1 MVDVSVTKKNAIEKY
16 VAEISKQFATGK
28 ATEHSYRPA
37 LTDLLQ
43 ALLPHYTVTNEP
55 SRIECGAPDFILAKG
70 PKTSLIPVAF
80 VEAKDVGDSDLD
92 GNNKHKEQFSRYK
105 KSLDHLLFTDYLDFH
120 LYEGETFVSSVRIA
134 EIKGNKIVLNETEI
148 LKFLEII
155 ENLAKAEPQKI
166 TSSSNLAKMM
176 ANKARLLANVIELS
190 LAADA
195 EKKGELAGQWQSFQ
209 KVLIHDLT
217 ERQFADIYAQTICYG
232 MFAARLHDDTPETFS
247 RSEAAELIPKTNP
260 FLRKIFQSVAAF
272 DINDNIAWIV
282 DDLVETFR
290 VTDMS
295 KVMKNFGKSNGQTDP
310 MIHFYE
316 DFLRY
321 YDPKQKKACGVYYT
335 PEPVVKFIVNAVD
348 EILQKDFNLPDG
360 IADTSKVQLDRIVD
374 GTFDKKSK
382 DHKVHENREY
392 HKVQILDPATG
403 TGTFL
408 AEVIKKIH
416 SKMEG
421 QQGAWQSYVEE
432 HLLPRLNGFE
442 FMMAPY
448 AVAHLKLDMI
458 LSDTGYKATKDK
470 RLRVFLTNSLEE
482 HDPDTGTLFSQWLAQ
497 EANEANFVK
506 RDTPVMVMIG
516 NPPYSVSSSNNGPW
530 INDLM
535 NDYKKDLNE
544 RNIQPLS
551 DDYIKFIRLAHYY
564 VEKNGDGIV
573 AYISNNSFI
582 DGIIHRQMR
591 KQLLETFDSIYI
603 LDLHGNTRKKEISP
617 DGSKD
622 ENVFDIMQGVSINI
636 FVKKKPND
644 GHSKLSTNN
653 SSCHPERSEGSSK
666 SLAKVYHY
674 ELYGKREDKY
684 EYLRTHS
691 LKDVPWIELKTQE
704 PQYFFVPKDDEI
716 QLEYNNH
723 IPIQDLLK
731 QNVNGIKTQCDGAS
745 ITFSQKEC
753 DCIKNDFITLNE
765 EDIHRK
771 YGFNNGRDWQ
781 IALAKKDLLENPIKV
796 SILNYRPFDLRKMLF
811 TGKTKGIMG
820 YPRDS
825 FMKNF
830 YLGENIGLV
839 LGRQG
844 QAVGSMQWNLAY
856 CSKYIVDTNIYYRGG
871 GIIFP
876 LYLYSDEN
884 SLLGSSPSAQND
896 SGVITQNDEGLK
908 RKPNLNEEIWRKF
921 DACLDSSTPCFQHSA
936 QNDTGNTVQN
946 DVHITTPEQIFDYI
960 YGVLHTPSYRE
971 KYKEFLKVD
980 FPRIPYP
987 ENAEKF
993 NQIVA
998 LGGKLR
1004 KLHLMEE
1011 IPQCQTSF
1019 DIAGDNTVTELRY
1032 ESADTSKQINGRV
1045 FINKT
1050 QYFDNV
1056 PELAWNFYIGGYQPA
1071 QKWLKDRK
1079 GRTLSYDDISHYRK
1093 IIAIL
1098 IETDN
1103 LMKQLDS
1110 I

>member
-1 MVDVSVTKKNAIEKY
+1 MSGIDTSKKNAIEKY
-16 VAEISKQFATGK
+16 VAEISRQFATGK

-80 VEAKDVGDSDLD
+80 VEAKDIGDSDLD

-134 EIKGNKIVLNETEI
+134 EIKGKKIVLNETEI

-176 ANKARLLANVIELS
+176 ANKARLLANVIELT
-190 LAADA
+190 LTADA
-195 EKKGELAGQWQSFQ
+195 EKKSELAGQWKVFQ
-209 KVLIHDLT
+209 KYLIHDLT

-272 DINDNIAWIV
+272 DIDDNIAWIV

-360 IADTSKVQLDRIVD
+360 IADTSKVTLRRSDDSQSDNR
-374 GTFDKKSK
+374 TK
-382 DHKVHENREY
+382 DHKKIEFKEY

-408 AEVIKKIH
+408 AEVVKKIH

-458 LSDTGYKATKDK
+458 LGDTGYKATKDK

-482 HDPDTGTLFSQWLAQ
+482 HDPDTGTLFSQWLTQ

-516 NPPYSVSSSNNGPW
+516 NPPYSGISTNNGEW
-530 INDLM
+530 ITSLIE
-535 NDYKKDLNE
+535 DYKYIDGVHFNE
-544 RNIQPLS
+544 RKHWLN
-551 DDYIKFIRLAHYY
+551 DDYVKFIRLAEEY
-564 VEKNGDGIV
+564 VNKNEFGIL
-573 AYISNNSFI
+573 AYINNHSFI
-582 DGIIHRQMR
+582 DNPTFRCMR
-591 KQLLETFDSIYI
+591 YHLMNSFDKIYI
-603 LDLHGNTRKKEISP
+603 LNLHGNSKTGGICP

-622 ENVFDIMQGVSINI
+622 ENVFDIQQGVSINI
-636 FVKKKPND
+636 FVKD
-644 GHSKLSTNN
+644 GSAKGKLAS
-653 SSCHPERSEGSSK
+653 
-666 SLAKVYHY
+666 VFYH
-674 ELYGKREDKY
+674 ELFGKRTEKY
-684 EYLRTHS
+684 DFLNSHNFR
-691 LKDVPWIELKTQE
+691 DVAFEKINPNA
-704 PQYFFVPKDDEI
+704 PYYFFVPKTDEGRE
-716 QLEYNNH
+716 EYE
-723 IPIQDLLK
+723 K
-731 QNVNGIKTQCDGAS
+731 G
-745 ITFSQKEC
+745 FS
-753 DCIKNDFITLNE
+753 LNE
-765 EDIHRK
+765 IAPINTTGVLSMGDAFAVADTKKELVKRLSDFLQNEYSESTLTNK
-771 YGFNNGRDWQ
+771 FSLGKNYANFVLETKNKGFIFD
-781 IALAKKDLLENPIKV
+781 ENRVVAID
-796 SILNYRPFDLRKMLF
+796 YRPFDVKWTYYDNRILWRIRDKVSANLIKNDNNF
-811 TGKTKGIMG
+811 ALISCRQIAGSDWSHVSISNKIVDDSRISNKTKERG
-820 YPRDS
+820 YV
-825 FMKNF
+825 
-830 YLGENIGLV
+830 Y
-839 LGRQG
+839 
-844 QAVGSMQWNLAY
+844 
-856 CSKYIVDTNIYYRGG
+856 
-871 GIIFP
+871 P

-884 SLLGSSPSAQND
+884 SLLDSSPSAQND
-896 SGVITQNDEGLK
+896 TGEKAQNSEGLK
-908 RKPNLNEEIWRKF
+908 RTPNLDEEIWRKID
-921 DACLDSSTPCFQHSA
+921 DATDCHASNEA
-936 QNDTGNTVQN
+936 RN
-946 DVHITTPEQIFDYI
+946 DVVKSNKENPTTKKHITTPEQIFDYI

-980 FPRIPYP
+980 FPRIPFP

-998 LGGKLR
+998 LGNKLR

-1019 DIAGDNTVTELRY
+1019 DVAGDNTVTELRY
-1032 ESADTSKQINGRV
+1032 DPADTSKQINGRV

-1103 LMKQLDS
+1103 LMKLLDS
-1110 I
+1110 VI

>member
-1 MVDVSVTKKNAIEKY
+1 MVDVSVAKKNAIEKY
-16 VAEISKQFATGK
+16 VAEISRQFATGK

-43 ALLPHYTVTNEP
+43 TLLPHYTVTNEP
-55 SRIECGAPDFILAKG
+55 TRIECGAPDFILAKG
-70 PKTSLIPVAF
+70 PKASLIPVAF

-120 LYEGETFVSSVRIA
+120 LYEGETFVNSVRIA
-134 EIKGNKIVLNETEI
+134 EIKGNKIVLNEAEI

-155 ENLAKAEPQKI
+155 ENLAEAEPQKI
-166 TSSSNLAKMM
+166 TSSANLAKMM
-176 ANKARLLANVIELS
+176 ANKARLLADVIERS
-190 LAADA
+190 LDADA
-195 EKKGELAGQWQSFQ
+195 EKTGELAGQWKSFQ

-217 ERQFADIYAQTICYG
+217 ARQFADIYAQTICYG

-247 RSEAAELIPKTNP
+247 RGEAAELIPKTNP

-272 DINDNIAWIV
+272 DIDDNIAWIV

-290 VTDMS
+290 VTDMP
-295 KVMKNFGKSNGQTDP
+295 KVMKNFGRTNGQTDP

-316 DFLRY
+316 DFLRC

-348 EILQKDFNLPDG
+348 EILQRDFNLPDG
-360 IADTSKVQLDRIVD
+360 IADTSKVTLRRSNDGLLDNR
-374 GTFDKKSK
+374 TK
-382 DHKVHENREY
+382 DHKKIEFKEY

-408 AEVIKKIH
+408 AEVVKKIH
-416 SKMEG
+416 GKMEG

-458 LSDTGYKATKDK
+458 LGETGYKATKDK

-482 HDPDTGTLFSQWLAQ
+482 HDPDTGTLFAQWLAQ

-564 VEKNGDGIV
+564 VEKNGDGVV

-636 FVKKKPND
+636 FVKKKPNA
-644 GHSKLSTNN
+644 T
-653 SSCHPERSEGSSK
+653 SSSHPERSASEVEDSSN
-666 SLAKVYHY
+666 LAKVYHF
-674 ELYGKREDKY
+674 ELFGKREDKY

-691 LKDVPWIELKTQE
+691 LNDVPWIELKTQE
-704 PQYFFVPKDDEI
+704 PQYFFVPKDFSV
-716 QLEYNNH
+716 QSEYDKGFKINELVPVYTSG
-723 IPIQDLLK
+723 IKSQQDKAAISFSMEESDNLRKDFICLSEEELK
-731 QNVNGIKTQCDGAS
+731 Q
-745 ITFSQKEC
+745 
-753 DCIKNDFITLNE
+753 
-765 EDIHRK
+765 K
-771 YGFNNGRDWQ
+771 YGFEDNRDWT
-781 IALAKKDLLENPIKV
+781 ISFAKKDLEKNTLKTRK
-796 SILNYRPFDLRKMLF
+796 ILYRPFDERF
-811 TGKTKGIMG
+811 VNYTGVTKGIIG
-820 YPRDS
+820 YPRYKTLGCLLS
-825 FMKNF
+825 KNYSLCTIRNNRDYF
-830 YLGENIGLV
+830 FDILISEKIADKTL
-839 LGRQG
+839 L
-844 QAVGSMQWNLAY
+844 S
-856 CSKYIVDTNIYYRGG
+856 SKDDVSV
-871 GIIFP
+871 FP
-876 LYLYSDEN
+876 LYLYSEDDA
-884 SLLGSSPSAQND
+884 LGE
-896 SGVITQNDEGLK
+896 T
-908 RKPNLNEEIWRKF
+908 RKPNLNEEIWRKI
-921 DACLDSSTPCFQHSA
+921 DECIQIPGQAG
-936 QNDTGNTVQN
+936 NDI
-946 DVHITTPEQIFDYI
+946 HATTPEQIFDYI

-993 NQIVA
+993 FQIVA
-998 LGGKLR
+998 LGNKLR

-1019 DIAGDNTVTELRY
+1019 DVAGDNAVAELRY
-1032 ESADTSKQINGRV
+1032 EPADASKQIKGRV

-1103 LMKQLDS
+1103 LMQELDK
-1110 I
+1110 